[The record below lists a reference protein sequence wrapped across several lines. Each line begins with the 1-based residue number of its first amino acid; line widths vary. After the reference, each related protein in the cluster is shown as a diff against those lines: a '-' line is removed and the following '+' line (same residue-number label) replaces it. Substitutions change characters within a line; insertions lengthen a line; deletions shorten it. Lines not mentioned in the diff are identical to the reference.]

1 MFAALGDLSKLNIDF
16 FYSVEELNVND
27 KFVTNA
33 HLLGREV
40 HVWTINEADD
50 MARLINLGVDSII
63 TDDEVLLKEKLT
75 VRNNTTDILFVIDSL
90 L

>member
-1 MFAALGDLSKLNIDF
+1 MFAALGDLSKLNID

-33 HLLGREV
+33 HLLRREV